1 MHKREGRERVWERE
15 SQGFLDDVDRLKHG
29 YSRLNNME
37 VKLSTY
43 LEGSTQARETFTP
56 RSAKSIEVNPDPGH
70 RRATSRIFTSPRASM
85 APSACCFNTHNNV
98 CGSTRA
104 VSYSSDTR
112 ALQDHRRDSGFAYR
126 QSHISELQQKADRL
140 RTQNAG
146 FAAGTPG
153 RELKPR
159 PGDRRTA
166 DRPSDLHTPTD
177 RPADR
182 YESYRSPSDFKFV
195 PSPSQRESILRR
207 YNTSVE
213 TNYFGME
220 RSLAGEITK
229 MARGFE
235 EEKDHLMD
243 LIQTQ
248 ARMIH
253 ELQSSQMGA
262 GRPKS
267 VRFIDEVPRRTV
279 RTGPGRRT
287 YYAWAN

>member
-1 MHKREGRERVWERE
+1 MHKKEGREGLWERE
-15 SQGFLDDVDRLKHG
+15 SPGFLDDVDRLKHG

-43 LEGSTQARETFTP
+43 LEGSTQARDTFTP
-56 RSAKSIEVNPDPGH
+56 RSAKSIEINPNPGH
-70 RRATSRIFTSPRASM
+70 RRTTSRVFTSPRASI
-85 APSACCFNTHNNV
+85 APSGCCFNTHNNI

-104 VSYSSDTR
+104 VSYSTDTR

-126 QSHISELQQKADRL
+126 QSHISELQHKADRL
-140 RTQNAG
+140 KTQNAG

-153 RELKPR
+153 RDLYPR
-159 PGDRRTA
+159 PA
-166 DRPSDLHTPTD
+166 DRHTALTD

-182 YESYRSPSDFKFV
+182 YESYRPPSDFKFV
-195 PSPSQRESILRR
+195 PSPSQRESVLRR
-207 YNTSVE
+207 YNTSIE

-253 ELQSSQMGA
+253 DLQSSQMGA

-267 VRFIDEVPRRTV
+267 VRFIDEAPRPTV
-279 RTGPGRRT
+279 RTVPGRRT

>member
-1 MHKREGRERVWERE
+1 MHKKEGREQLWERE

-43 LEGSTQARETFTP
+43 LEGSTQARDSFTP
-56 RSAKSIEVNPDPGH
+56 KSARSIEINPNPGH
-70 RRATSRIFTSPRASM
+70 RRATSRVFTSPRASI
-85 APSACCFNTHNNV
+85 APSGCCFNTHNNI

-104 VSYSSDTR
+104 VSYSTDTR

-126 QSHISELQQKADRL
+126 QSQISELQQKADRL

-146 FAAGTPG
+146 FATGAAG
-153 RELKPR
+153 RDLYPR
-159 PGDRRTA
+159 PTTDRHSELTN
-166 DRPSDLHTPTD
+166 

-182 YESYRSPSDFKFV
+182 YEVYRPPSDFKFV
-195 PSPSQRESILRR
+195 PSPSQRESVLRR

-235 EEKDHLMD
+235 EEKEHLMD

-253 ELQSSQMGA
+253 DLQSSQMGA

-267 VRFIDEVPRRTV
+267 VRFIEEPPRQTV
-279 RTGPGRRT
+279 RKAPGSRT